1 MLPRSKDLIVRS
13 LSPLGVLGVAALG
26 VVALGVV
33 GAALASPAF
42 AASPEEENLLGC
54 GCEQAQFQSYLP
66 FTRSIGVSGT
76 VKGSLRESAADSG
89 VPAEAMLEVTK
100 ALATAIDLD
109 RDLRDGDRF
118 YVRYEQTF
126 TTAGVAIETAHV
138 RWAEIKTAAK
148 GALALHRFRPAGARQ
163 DSLWL
168 ASGVGTAAS
177 DLDMPLKSIAITSG
191 FGVRVDPIDQPWSR
205 NVAMGPLGPS
215 ALATNRLQPAAAS
228 ALALAPSPLLT
239 SAGSMNTSVSV
250 SAPYAGLA
258 ALRAQRTTSA
268 YRGFSGGGGGVM
280 AMHEGVDLV
289 AAMGT
294 PVYAAGDGIVVGARP
309 NGRYGNWIDIEHA
322 GPRLA
327 TVYGHLSAYAPGI
340 APGVEVKRGELI
352 GFTGSTGRVTGPHL
366 HFEIRVDGRPQNP
379 IGNAALKH
387 GQLRGADLVKF
398 RKTVAD
404 DLAERD
410 RETRAM

>member
-1 MLPRSKDLIVRS
+1 MLPNARQLIVRF
-13 LSPLGVLGVAALG
+13 LSSIAALG
-26 VVALGVV
+26 VA
-33 GAALASPAF
+33 GATLAAGAF

-54 GCEQAQFQSYLP
+54 GCEQAQLQSYLP

-76 VKGSLRESAADSG
+76 VKGSLRESATDSG

-109 RDLRDGDRF
+109 RDLHDGDRF

-138 RWAEIKTAAK
+138 RWAEIKTVAK
-148 GALALHRFRPAGARQ
+148 GALELHRFRPAGARQ

-177 DLDMPLKSIAITSG
+177 ELDMPLKSISITSG
-191 FGVRVDPIDQPWSR
+191 FGVRVDPVDQPWAR
-205 NVAMGPLGPS
+205 NVPMGPVGTAP
-215 ALATNRLQPAAAS
+215 ALAGSANRWQPSSAS
-228 ALALAPSPLLT
+228 AAALAPSPLLT

-250 SAPYAGLA
+250 AAPYAGLA
-258 ALRAQRTTSA
+258 ALRAQRATSA
-268 YRGFSGGGGGVM
+268 YRGFGGGGGGLM

-289 AAMGT
+289 AAVGT

-322 GPRLA
+322 GLKLA

-340 APGVEVKRGELI
+340 VPGAEVKRGELI
-352 GFTGSTGRVTGPHL
+352 GFSGSTGRVTGPHL

-387 GQLRGADLVKF
+387 GQLRGPDLVKF
-398 RKTVAD
+398 RKVMAD

-410 RETRAM
+410 REARAM